1 MAAGEV
7 LGIEL
12 LDHLVIT
19 ATKHSSVMDCI
30 ARD

>member
-1 MAAGEV
+1 MAAGEA

-12 LDHLVIT
+12 PDRLVIT